1 MGYIDK
7 TLVPGEHVVYETR
20 LHWLVMV
27 GHVIFGLILLGLA
40 AFLAVYAH
48 QHQMTL
54 PPGQIH
60 AFYWGAL
67 AAALIAIA
75 VFIAGSIRRNATE
88 MAVTNRRVVI
98 KTGLAGRRTI
108 EMLLNKVETIE
119 VTEPGMGRML
129 GYGSIVVIGTG
140 GTSEPFHKM
149 AHPVEFRNRVQM
161 EIERLQPGTPRVVDP
176 NV

>member
-1 MGYIDK
+1 IDK

-20 LHWLVMV
+20 LHWIVMI
-27 GHVIFGLILLGLA
+27 GHTIFGLILLALA
-40 AFLAVYAH
+40 GFLAWYGYH
-48 QHQMTL
+48 HPTL
-54 PPGQIH
+54 TPGQLH

-67 AAALIAIA
+67 AAAIIGIIIL
-75 VFIAGSIRRNATE
+75 IAGSIRRNATE

-119 VTEPGMGRML
+119 VTEPGLGRVF
-129 GYGSIVVIGTG
+129 GYGSIVIIGTG

-161 EIERLQPGTPRVVDP
+161 EIERLQPGTARPIDGSV
-176 NV
+176 